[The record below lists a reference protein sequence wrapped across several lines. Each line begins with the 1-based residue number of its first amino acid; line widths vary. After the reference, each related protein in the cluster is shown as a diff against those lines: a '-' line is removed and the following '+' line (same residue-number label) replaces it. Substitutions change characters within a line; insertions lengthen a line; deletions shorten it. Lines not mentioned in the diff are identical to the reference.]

1 MVFSTGEYDPESG
14 TDSVGRNDSGGQ
26 APSVCLLCPVPESDK
41 ESAFLENALSQIRM
55 SSPTLLRAE
64 ILWISKGTSPPPDF
78 FPNLPSTAIYPGPE
92 SQKILSAIRAFLKYR
107 TFGLVEGR
115 LLEGGLC
122 RTLQKQDANAVPG
135 EPLDPKT
142 LGAPIPAGLYRT
154 LVRTRAFRKGR
165 RGIPF
170 LRSAAGALLSRP
182 DPVPG
187 TLRILMYH
195 RVADILETDILAVTP
210 FAFACQMDWLRK
222 EGWTVL
228 PLREALRRLETGGLP
243 PKAVGLTFDDG
254 YRDNYEEAAPVLAR
268 LGFPATVFPVTGFV
282 REEAEHRRY
291 RGRDPK
297 VPYLTVEQI
306 REMKK
311 SGFDFG
317 GHTHTHPFLPQ
328 ISCEAAQEE
337 IHRAKKL
344 LEEWTGETST
354 LFAYPNGAYGK
365 EHFRILDALGY
376 EAALSVRP
384 GANRPGTLR
393 FALRRTEIS
402 GRDSLG
408 DFIKK
413 MNGGFDL
420 VHGLLQGVRGFYR

>member
-1 MVFSTGEYDPESG
+1 MTAARP
-14 TDSVGRNDSGGQ
+14 
-26 APSVCLLCPVPESDK
+26 PSVCVLCPVPETR
-41 ESAFLENALSQIRM
+41 ESRTRLLGVLSEIEKTDPALLRLEILWIARGIAAPPDLFPGLPATLLRSAPDSRDLLPAVRAFLENR
-55 SSPTLLRAE
+55 RF
-64 ILWISKGTSPPPDF
+64 D
-78 FPNLPSTAIYPGPE
+78 
-92 SQKILSAIRAFLKYR
+92 
-107 TFGLVEGR
+107 LVDPR
-115 LLEGGLC
+115 LLPGVLC
-122 RTLQKQDANAVPG
+122 RRLQKGIGSAVPG
-135 EPLDPKT
+135 APLDPET
-142 LGAPIPAGLYRT
+142 FETPIPAGLYRT

-243 PKAVGLTFDDG
+243 PKAVALTFDDG

-291 RGRDPK
+291 RGRNPK

-317 GHTHTHPFLPQ
+317 GHTHTHPLLPQ

-408 DFIKK
+408 DFIQK